1 MDEGVMME
9 TEQVLLD
16 LKKLLEPYSEGGAR
30 TLEAQV
36 KWLLSKNLPR
46 HHIDQAILTVFQKM
60 HHGHRFEADDKHPA
74 GHHLDHELL
83 RVAQELQR
91 AEIED
96 SLKRL
101 EDFHNGLVDKHMKRG
116 LNWVQR
122 FGKWLFR
129 L

>member
-1 MDEGVMME
+1 ME
-9 TEQVLLD
+9 KENIQLD
-16 LKKLLEPYSEGGAR
+16 LKKLIEPYSEGGLR

-36 KWLLSKNLPR
+36 KWMLSKNLPR
-46 HHIDQAILTVFQKM
+46 HHIDQAILTVYQEL
-60 HHGHRFEADDKHPA
+60 HHGRSFEA

-91 AEIED
+91 VEIED
-96 SLKRL
+96 SLRKL
-101 EDFHNGLVDKHMKRG
+101 EDFHNGLVDKRMKHG
-116 LNWVQR
+116 LNRLQR